1 MNKENIK
8 QLAFGDLI
16 RYFLRVIEKHKELE
30 EKLKKE
36 SFNLKLQQVQNLRKE
51 LKMWGGEIEKME
63 TRLLYFDILIS
74 YEDIKSKKL
83 DLETEIKKQKAE
95 NDRVG

>member
-8 QLAFGDLI
+8 QLAFSDLI
-16 RYFLRVIEKHKELE
+16 RYFLRVVEKHKEIELN
-30 EKLKKE
+30 LKKE
-36 SFNLKLQQVQNLRKE
+36 SFRLKLQQVQNLRKE
-51 LKMWGGEIEKME
+51 LKMWGGEIEKCE
-63 TRLLYFDILIS
+63 ARLLHFDILIS

-95 NDRVG
+95 NDRLE